1 MISNLPTIRN
11 LNKTHRFSPIFTRV
25 NKSTTART
33 NHGNRS
39 TYDAPHLAVIR
50 SKATHGDSSL
60 LREVYARKKE
70 TLREKLI
77 KIEEK
82 KVLLLTVYESRI

>member
-1 MISNLPTIRN
+1 MATL
-11 LNKTHRFSPIFTRV
+11 RF
-25 NKSTTART
+25 
-33 NHGNRS
+33 
-39 TYDAPHLAVIR
+39 
-50 SKATHGDSSL
+50 

-82 KVLLLTVYESRI
+82 KVLLLTIYESRI